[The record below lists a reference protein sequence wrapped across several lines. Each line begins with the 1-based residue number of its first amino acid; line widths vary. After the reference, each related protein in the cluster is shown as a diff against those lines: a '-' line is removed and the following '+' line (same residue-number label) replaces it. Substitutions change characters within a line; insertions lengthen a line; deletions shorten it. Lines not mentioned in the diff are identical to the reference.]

1 MYQNKIGIC
10 EWSLPEPLRGPACCR
25 VLHDFGLQGV
35 ELELRTAEEHF
46 PLANPYVISLYLEE
60 KARWNVA
67 FTGVAANL
75 TNFFPMTAPESDP
88 KRQIAEAGVK
98 KVIDAAAALGAPL
111 IHAPSFNDSL
121 IETAADLAN
130 TAHFM
135 QKMCDYAADRNIL
148 VCTENCLDT
157 ARHPELLAHV
167 NRKNFKV
174 YFDAQNYDTMA
185 HLYTPELID
194 PIAEQIVEIHLKD
207 GSDQLSSHRI
217 GEGRCAVFQTME
229 RLLANGYQG
238 WFMLENYYSQSPL
251 CSEDGDFCTPLRED
265 IAIVQRWLETH

>member
-1 MYQNKIGIC
+1 MSSRSIGRKGALERGVYRC
-10 EWSLPEPLRGPACCR
+10 SRKFDELFPDDGSGVRPETADRRGR
-25 VLHDFGLQGV
+25 RQK
-35 ELELRTAEEHF
+35 
-46 PLANPYVISLYLEE
+46 
-60 KARWNVA
+60 KA
-67 FTGVAANL
+67 
-75 TNFFPMTAPESDP
+75 
-88 KRQIAEAGVK
+88 
-98 KVIDAAAALGAPL
+98 IDAAAALGAPL

-130 TAHFM
+130 TTHFM

-148 VCTENCLDT
+148 VCTETCLDT
-157 ARHPELLAHV
+157 ARHLELLARV
-167 NRKNFKV
+167 DRKNFKV

-207 GSDQLSSHRI
+207 GFDQLSSHRI

-251 CSEDGDFCTPLRED
+251 CGEDGDFCTPLRED